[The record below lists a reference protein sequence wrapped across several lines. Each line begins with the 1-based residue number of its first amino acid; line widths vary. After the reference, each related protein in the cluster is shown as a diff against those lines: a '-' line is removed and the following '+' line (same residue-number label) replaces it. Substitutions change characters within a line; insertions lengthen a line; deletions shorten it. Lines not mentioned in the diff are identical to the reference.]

1 MATTATPYGLRPINE
16 VSGTPYAGATRKL
29 PIVSGYGTNIFYG
42 SVVII
47 NATGT
52 IELCT
57 DIGSA
62 GDPFPAGTIGVF
74 MGCSYTDATMGFVN
88 RQYWPAS
95 QVAADAL
102 AFIVDDPNVAFQIQG
117 DAAMAQAT
125 LGMNAPLANVQ
136 STATGSTATGNS
148 NVALDATTAAT
159 TRRRSTVLKRCNG
172 VWRKHICFG
181 TGVNPPR
188 PFSWGK
194 ELKKWPELLPLA
206 VVVAIPRNNGILKL
220 MLP

>member
-1 MATTATPYGLRPINE
+1 MATSATPYGLRPINE

-29 PIVSGYGTNIFYG
+29 PIASGYATNIFYG
-42 SVVII
+42 SIVII

-52 IELCT
+52 IELLT

-74 MGCSYTDATMGFVN
+74 MGCSYTDATLGFVN

-95 QVAADAL
+95 QVATDAL
-102 AFIVDDPNVAFQIQG
+102 AFIVDDPNVAFQMQG

-125 LGMNAPLANVQ
+125 LGMNALLANVQ
-136 STATGSTATGNS
+136 SGATGSTATGNS

-159 TRRRSTVLKRCNG
+159 TGIALRVVDFINAPGSDVGDAFTD
-172 VWRKHICFG
+172 
-181 TGVNPPR
+181 
-188 PFSWGK
+188 
-194 ELKKWPELLPLA
+194 
-206 VVVAIPRNNGILKL
+206 VVVKFNPGSHSYTSNTGTV
-220 MLP
+220 

>member
-29 PIVSGYGTNIFYG
+29 PIASGYGTNIFYG
-42 SVVII
+42 SVVVI

-74 MGCSYTDATMGFVN
+74 MGCSYTDATLGFVN
-88 RQYWPAS
+88 RQYWPTG
-95 QVAADAL
+95 QVASDAL

-117 DAAMAQAT
+117 DGAMTQIT

-136 STATGSTATGNS
+136 STSTGSTATGNS

-159 TRRRSTVLKRCNG
+159 TGIAFRVVDFIDAPGSEVGDAFTD
-172 VWRKHICFG
+172 
-181 TGVNPPR
+181 
-188 PFSWGK
+188 
-194 ELKKWPELLPLA
+194 
-206 VVVAIPRNNGILKL
+206 VVVKFNPGSHSYTSNTGTA
-220 MLP
+220 

>member
-29 PIVSGYGTNIFYG
+29 PIASGYGTNIFYG
-42 SVVII
+42 SVVVI
-47 NATGT
+47 NTSGI

-62 GDPFPAGTIGVF
+62 GDPFPVGTVGVF
-74 MGCSYTDATMGFVN
+74 MGCSYTDATLGFVN
-88 RQYWPAS
+88 RQYWPTG
-95 QVAADAL
+95 QVASDAL

-117 DAAMAQAT
+117 DGAMTQIT

-136 STATGSTATGNS
+136 STSTGSTATGNS

-159 TRRRSTVLKRCNG
+159 TGIAFRVVDFIDAPGSEVGDAFTD
-172 VWRKHICFG
+172 
-181 TGVNPPR
+181 
-188 PFSWGK
+188 
-194 ELKKWPELLPLA
+194 
-206 VVVAIPRNNGILKL
+206 VVVKFNPGSHSYTSNTGTV
-220 MLP
+220 

>member
-29 PIVSGYGTNIFYG
+29 PIASGYGTNIFYG
-42 SVVII
+42 SVVVI
-47 NATGT
+47 NTSGI

-62 GDPFPAGTIGVF
+62 GDPFPVGTVGVF

-88 RQYWPAS
+88 RQYWPTG
-95 QVAADAL
+95 QVASDAL
-102 AFIVDDPNVAFQIQG
+102 AFIVDDPQVAFQIQG
-117 DAAMAQAT
+117 DAAMTQVT

-136 STATGSTATGNS
+136 STSTGSTTTGNS

-159 TRRRSTVLKRCNG
+159 TGIAFRVIDFINAPGSEVGDAFTD
-172 VWRKHICFG
+172 
-181 TGVNPPR
+181 
-188 PFSWGK
+188 
-194 ELKKWPELLPLA
+194 
-206 VVVAIPRNNGILKL
+206 VVVKFNPGSHSYTKNTGTA
-220 MLP
+220 

>member
-29 PIVSGYGTNIFYG
+29 PIASGFATNIFYG
-42 SVVII
+42 SVVVI
-47 NATGT
+47 AADGT
-52 IELCT
+52 IQLVT

-102 AFIVDDPNVAFQIQG
+102 AFIVDDPNVAFQVQA
-117 DAAMAQAT
+117 DATMAQAT

-136 STATGSTATGNS
+136 STTTGSIATGNS

-159 TRRRSTVLKRCNG
+159 TGIAFRVVDFINAPGSAVGDAFTD
-172 VWRKHICFG
+172 
-181 TGVNPPR
+181 
-188 PFSWGK
+188 
-194 ELKKWPELLPLA
+194 
-206 VVVAIPRNNGILKL
+206 VVVKFNPGSHSYTSNTGTA
-220 MLP
+220 